1 MLERAPAIPADLVF
15 VDLEDSVVAEA
26 KEDAARERAV
36 AALLGQPF
44 LAPTVGVRVNAMDT
58 PWCLDDLRALVGG
71 AGEAID
77 VVILPKVEDE
87 SHVYFADGLLALFE
101 RQRGIEEGT
110 IGLEAQIES
119 ARGLVNVER
128 IAAACPR
135 RLEALVFGPGDYAA
149 SLGMPQ
155 LTIGAPI
162 PDYPGDAFHYPL
174 SRIAVAARAHGLQAV
189 DGPYAA
195 IRDLEG
201 LRRSAATARALG
213 YDGKWSVHPAQVE
226 PLNEAFGVSQA
237 EFDRACA
244 MVDALGAAAAR
255 GSGAVMAGD
264 EMIDEASRRL
274 AERVVRRGRLAG
286 MSRSDA
292 AGAV

>member
-1 MLERAPAIPADLVF
+1 
-15 VDLEDSVVAEA
+15 
-26 KEDAARERAV
+26 
-36 AALLGQPF
+36 
-44 LAPTVGVRVNAMDT
+44 
-58 PWCLDDLRALVGG
+58 
-71 AGEAID
+71 
-77 VVILPKVEDE
+77 VILPKVEDE
-87 SHVYFADGLLALFE
+87 SHVRFADHLLALLE
-101 RQRGIEEGT
+101 RRRGLAVGS

-174 SRIAVAARAHGLQAV
+174 SRIAVAARANGLQAI

-195 IRDLEG
+195 IRDLDG
-201 LRRSAATARALG
+201 LRRSAERARALG
-213 YDGKWSVHPAQVE
+213 YDGKWSVHPGQVE
-226 PLNEAFGVSQA
+226 PLNAAFGVSQ
-237 EFDRACA
+237 EDFDRARA
-244 MVDALGAAAAR
+244 IVDALAEAAAAGR
-255 GSGAVMAGD
+255 GAAMVGG

-274 AERVVRRGRLAG
+274 AQRVMGRGLLAG
-286 MSRSDA
+286 MGGS
-292 AGAV
+292 AGGDG